1 MSSSISH
8 SDAVIFGYGAVSGLI
23 DKYATDYNIYGYS
36 NRDMCIA
43 MVFSTVF
50 SVGETCLGL
59 LPQTSTVSNVLSV
72 ASVYTIA
79 EEAITFVVIWTVNY
93 FY

>member
-1 MSSSISH
+1 
-8 SDAVIFGYGAVSGLI
+8 
-23 DKYATDYNIYGYS
+23 
-36 NRDMCIA
+36 MCIA

-59 LPQTSTVSNVLSV
+59 LPQTSTVSSVLSV